1 MDTGVSADNLAFNLT
16 WHDWMNLRSL
26 IDISKV
32 ITQAGLAREN
42 SRGAHFR
49 EDFSEVGDLSSSYFT
64 LAQMHGSNLE
74 VTRAPVAFTIV
85 KPGQTILPDSEPDTL
100 VAAE

>member
-1 MDTGVSADNLAFNLT
+1 
-16 WHDWMNLRSL
+16 MNLRSL

-32 ITQAGLAREN
+32 ITHAGLAREN

-49 EDFSEVGDLSSSYFT
+49 EDFTDVGDLGSYYFT
-64 LAQMHGSNLE
+64 LAQMHGSNRE

-85 KPGQTILPDSEPDTL
+85 RPGQTILPDNEPETL